1 MNRVRRACAGALGL
15 AAIAIAVPLA
25 YAQKTSRTLRIAALD
40 GAEESS
46 QRVFWQA
53 FYRRLGELG
62 YVQGTTMVADHRWG
76 NSDPARLAPLASE
89 LVASKPDIIVTVQ
102 TTAALAA
109 KHATSTIPI
118 VAIEVADPT
127 STGLAASLARPDAN
141 VTGFT
146 TVPTVMTGKWLE
158 LLRAVA
164 PKARSVALLTDTGNA
179 GARVLA
185 KELQQQARA
194 LGIDVE
200 PMNATNTT
208 DVELCF
214 ERISRARMDA
224 FIVSATTVILA
235 HRERIVRLARDHRIP
250 GIYGR
255 HEYTRSGGLVS
266 YGTDTEPLFVR
277 AAEYVGR
284 IAAGAKPSDLP
295 FERAASFR
303 LVVNLRTAK
312 ALNVHLPAAVLARAD
327 EVLN

>member
-1 MNRVRRACAGALGL
+1 VDPIRRACTGVLCL
-15 AAIAIAVPLA
+15 AAVAIAAPLSH
-25 YAQKTSRTLRIAALD
+25 AQKASGALRIAALD
-40 GAEESS
+40 GAEEAG
-46 QRVFWQA
+46 QRLFWQA

-62 YVQGTTMVADHRWG
+62 YVQGSTMTAEHRWG
-76 NSDPARLAPLASE
+76 NADPARLPLLASE
-89 LVASKPDIIVTVQ
+89 LVAKKPDIIVTVQ

-109 KHATSTIPI
+109 KRATSTIPI

-164 PKARSVALLTDTGNA
+164 PKARTVALLTDTGNA

-185 KELQQQARA
+185 GELQQQARA
-194 LGIDVE
+194 LGIDVR
-200 PMNATNTT
+200 PMNATSAA
-208 DVELCF
+208 DVELSF
-214 ERISRARMDA
+214 DRISRARMDA

-235 HRERIVRLARDHRIP
+235 HRERIVRLANEHRIP
-250 GIYGR
+250 AIYGR
-255 HEYTRSGGLVS
+255 HEYTRFGGLLS

-277 AAEYVGR
+277 AAEYVAR

-303 LVVNLRTAK
+303 LVVNLTTAK
-312 ALNVHLPAAVLARAD
+312 ALNIQVPAAVLARAD